1 MIWLG
6 NSCLYISFMRVGK
19 KMAKNMFFNAH
30 HSPIGAFSS
39 FTLGFYG
46 NGGGLDLELGR
57 SPRKNVYVGVESNEH
72 EGMFDALPF
81 FELEEDES
89 KRYDIENM
97 DPNPDKP
104 RIIRPYSK
112 EEINRH
118 FQLGTDTWKAG
129 DLTFTIYTQV
139 KSVPDPS
146 SANDEELKK
155 TIIPAVWAELT
166 IDNTQGTKT
175 RRAFFGYQGND
186 PYSSMR
192 RLDDTCECLVGVGQ
206 GRLTAITTKDA
217 EVKSALHFSL
227 ENILTT
233 PLEENWTF
241 GLGPI
246 GALIMDV
253 PAGQK
258 RSYKFAVCFH
268 RNGYVTAGLDASYYY
283 TRYFPNI
290 ESVATYALENVDEFI
305 SRAKQSNSLVDDV
318 GLSEDQQ
325 FMMIHSIRSYYGST
339 QLLDTDGKPFW
350 VVNEGEYRMMNTF
363 DLTIDQIFFELKMN
377 PWTVKNE
384 LDMFVNRFSY
394 EDKVRFPGEETEY
407 PGGISFTH
415 DMGVANTVS
424 RPNYSSYELYGLDG
438 CFSHMTYEQLVNW
451 VLCASTYVEQTGD
464 EQWLNNNLDIFVR
477 CFESMLN
484 RDDPE
489 ADKRD
494 GIMGLDSSRVM
505 GGAEITTYDSLD
517 VSLGQARNNIYLAGK
532 TWASYVA
539 LEKLFRENG
548 LTEKSKQ
555 AGQQAEKC
563 ATTIVSHVTPE
574 GYIPAVIKEGND
586 SKIIPAIEGLI
597 FPYYTNNQDALD
609 PNGRFGAYIQVLK
622 THLKTVLTEGVCLFE
637 DGGWKISS
645 TSNNSWLSKVYL
657 CQFIAR
663 EILRLEWDE
672 KGAKADAAH
681 VAWLTHPTLSVWS
694 WSDQIISGEI
704 SGSKYYPRGVTSI
717 LWLEESKKSA
727 SLIKVTQ
734 QV

>member
-1 MIWLG
+1 MP
-6 NSCLYISFMRVGK
+6 
-19 KMAKNMFFNAH
+19 KNMFFNAH

-39 FTLGFYG
+39 FTLGFHG

-57 SPRKNVYVGVESNEH
+57 SPKKNVYVGVETIDQ
-72 EGMFDALPF
+72 EGMYQALPF
-81 FELEEDES
+81 FEVEDDES

-97 DPNPDKP
+97 DPDPDKP
-104 RIIRPYSK
+104 RIIIPYSK
-112 EEINRH
+112 DEIQRD
-118 FQLGTDTWKAG
+118 FQLGTDTWRAG
-129 DLTFTIYTQV
+129 DLSFTVYTQAQ
-139 KSVPDPS
+139 SVPEPS
-146 SANDEELKK
+146 SETDDELKK

-166 IDNTQGTKT
+166 VDNTKGTKS
-175 RRAFFGYQGND
+175 RRAFFGYQGSD

-192 RLDDTCECLVGVGQ
+192 RLDDTCEGIAGIGQ
-206 GRLTAITTKDA
+206 GRLTAITSDNP
-217 EVKSALHFSL
+217 EVKSALHFSI

-233 PLEENWTF
+233 PYKENWTF
-241 GLGPI
+241 GLGPV
-246 GALIMDV
+246 GALVMDV

-258 RSYKFAVCFH
+258 RTYKFAICFH
-268 RNGYVTAGLDASYYY
+268 RSGYVTAGMDASYYY
-283 TRYFPNI
+283 TRYFSNI
-290 ESVATYALENVDEFI
+290 ESVAAFALENFDEFA
-305 SRAKQSNSLVDDV
+305 SRAKEANRLVSNTE
-318 GLSEDQQ
+318 LSEDQK

-339 QLLDTDGKPFW
+339 QLLDADGEAFW

-363 DLTIDQIFFELKMN
+363 DLTVDQIFFELKMN

-384 LDMFVNRFSY
+384 LDMFVKRFSY
-394 EDKVRFPGEETEY
+394 EDKVRFPGDATEY

-415 DMGVANTVS
+415 DMGVANTIS
-424 RPNYSSYELYGLDG
+424 RPHYSSYELYGLDG

-451 VLCASTYVEQTGD
+451 VLCASVYVEQTGD
-464 EQWLNNNLDIFVR
+464 KKWLEDHLDIFIR

-484 RDDPE
+484 RDHPE

-494 GIMGLDSSRVM
+494 GIMGLDSTRVM

-539 LEKLFRENG
+539 LEKLFREND
-548 LTEKSKQ
+548 LTELSKE
-555 AGQQAEKC
+555 AGDQAEKC
-563 ATTIVSHVTPE
+563 AATIVSQVTPN

-597 FPYYTNNQDALD
+597 FPYYTNNHDALD
-609 PNGRFGAYIQVLK
+609 PNGRFGAYIQALQ

-645 TSNNSWLSKVYL
+645 TSNNSWLSKIYL
-657 CQFIAR
+657 SQFITR
-663 EILRLEWDE
+663 EILGWEWDE
-672 KGAKADAAH
+672 SGAKADAAH

-704 SGSKYYPRGVTSI
+704 AGSKYYPRGVTSI
-717 LWLEESKKSA
+717 LWLEESKKPAELVSN
-727 SLIKVTQ
+727 TQ
-734 QV
+734 EA